1 MSLSNP
7 VWGEGYV
14 PAYQMSSTPFLTA
27 SNVTLGQVKEIQF
40 QTVTRFFTLKNVSST
55 ASVMAVSFT
64 ENSLKASNSNYFV
77 LSGSE
82 SFSGE
87 FKTDRLFLSG
97 VAGTS
102 SFNLIAGLTNIPKQN
117 FLVITASN
125 GFNGVG

>member
-27 SNVTLGQVKEIQF
+27 SNVTQGQVKEIPF
-40 QTVTRFFTLKNVSST
+40 QTVSRFFTLKNVSAST
-55 ASVMAVSFT
+55 SVMAVGFT
-64 ENSLKASNSNYFV
+64 ENGFKVANANYFL

-102 SFNLIAGLTNIPKQN
+102 NFNLIAGLTNIPKQN
-117 FLVITASN
+117 FQVITASN
-125 GFNGVG
+125 GFSGVG

>member
-1 MSLSNP
+1 
-7 VWGEGYV
+7 
-14 PAYQMSSTPFLTA
+14 MSSTPFLTA

-64 ENSLKASNSNYFV
+64 ENGLKASNSNYFV

>member
-14 PAYQMSSTPFLTA
+14 PAYQMSSTPFVTA
-27 SNVTLGQVKEIQF
+27 SNVTLGQIKEIPF
-40 QTVTRFFTLKNVSST
+40 QTVSRFFTIKNVSAST
-55 ASVMAVSFT
+55 SVMAIGFT
-64 ENSLKASNSNYFV
+64 ENGFKAVNANYFL

-97 VAGTS
+97 VVGTS
-102 SFNLIAGLTNIPKQN
+102 NFNLMAGLTNIPVQS
-117 FLVITASN
+117 FSVITASR

>member
-27 SNVTLGQVKEIQF
+27 SSVTLGQVKEIPF
-40 QTVTRFFTLKNVSST
+40 QTVTRFFTLKNVSAST
-55 ASVMAVSFT
+55 SVLAVAFT
-64 ENSLKASNSNYFV
+64 ENGLKASNSNYFL

-102 SFNLIAGLTNIPKQN
+102 NFNLIAGLTNIPKQN
-117 FLVITASN
+117 FQVITASN

>member
-64 ENSLKASNSNYFV
+64 ENGLKASNSNYFV